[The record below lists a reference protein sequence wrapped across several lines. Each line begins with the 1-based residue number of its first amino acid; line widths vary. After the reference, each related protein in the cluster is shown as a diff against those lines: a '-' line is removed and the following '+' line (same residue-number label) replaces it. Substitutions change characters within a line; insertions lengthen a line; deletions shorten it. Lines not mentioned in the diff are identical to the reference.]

1 MWQQKHVFIVIL
13 QVFLVSM
20 IARGAYFTLRKG
32 GYLFGGGHWLE
43 RGRLIQEIRFVDK
56 HEKMSQQIDV
66 YVDSN
71 SLWRRPYLYSRVSSI
86 KN

>member
-56 HEKMSQQIDV
+56 HENLCQQIDV
-66 YVDSN
+66 YVESN
-71 SLWRRPYLYSRVSSI
+71 SLWRRPYLYLCVSSI